1 MSVPS
6 GRTVFVAQPDDT
18 VNIIDLLLVRMEP
31 KPAADG
37 PGGGQGISSPMIR
50 RSQAASERELPRS
63 IKHHQHRWVAYHGDR
78 RAAIVSPSETLS
90 SSAITRICL
99 PGCSSC
105 GSSNWK
111 VSGPTETSPARSRH
125 PPHIGP
131 ACGPGAV
138 HRPQYRPWCNPD
150 EEATDADHDR
160 SRVLAGTFHD
170 FHQGWT
176 IEIRNRLNSGVLPD
190 GYDAMAD
197 QRVSGRCRTSSCPGP
212 RGPEPT
218 GGLVVAETPPRI
230 QRAAR
235 VETET
240 ALYARKAN
248 RIAIHHELG
257 RVVAM
262 IEVVSPGNKDTKH
275 AIASFIAKAVDF
287 IRNGI
292 HFLAIDLFPPGPR
305 DPHGLAQAIW
315 DELVGEPLGTRPA
328 DKLLTV
334 AAYDAG
340 DELTA
345 YVDGLAVGDLLPDA
359 PLFPRRAGTSTS
371 RSNRLT
377 WLRGT

>member
-1 MSVPS
+1 MP
-6 GRTVFVAQPDDT
+6 
-18 VNIIDLLLVRMEP
+18 I
-31 KPAADG
+31 
-37 PGGGQGISSPMIR
+37 
-50 RSQAASERELPRS
+50 
-63 IKHHQHRWVAYHGDR
+63 
-78 RAAIVSPSETLS
+78 
-90 SSAITRICL
+90 
-99 PGCSSC
+99 
-105 GSSNWK
+105 
-111 VSGPTETSPARSRH
+111 
-125 PPHIGP
+125 
-131 ACGPGAV
+131 
-138 HRPQYRPWCNPD
+138 
-150 EEATDADHDR
+150 HDW
-160 SRVLAGTFHD
+160 SRVSAGTFHD

-190 GYDAMAD
+190 GYYAMAD
-197 QRVSGRCRTSSCPGP
+197 QRVSGPEPDIVALRL

-262 IEVVSPGNKDTKH
+262 IEVVSAGNKDTKH

-359 PLFPRRAGTSTS
+359 PLFLAPGWYVNVPLEQTYMASWNVTPKPIRDLVAPP
-371 RSNRLT
+371 
-377 WLRGT
+377 